1 MTVRKTL
8 EGSPLEGSPLG
19 SFRNLEI
26 WCYPSVVY
34 HVVPLL
40 FVGLT
45 MHEKVCRVV
54 NILSIVTKKERCE
67 KYRARPGFEPGTSRT
82 QSENHTPR
90 PTSHV
95 VAQLA
100 HQSSTF

>member
-54 NILSIVTKKERCE
+54 NILSLLLKKNDVKSTGLVRDLNPGPLAP
-67 KYRARPGFEPGTSRT
+67 KARIIPLDQRAMW
-82 QSENHTPR
+82 
-90 PTSHV
+90 
-95 VAQLA
+95 
-100 HQSSTF
+100 